1 MPLSENLL
9 CFRNVSKNYYGN
21 NVLSNINFDV
31 KKGEIHALIGE
42 NGAGKSTLL
51 YLMSGLLTRQG
62 DMMARYLSMEKRQT

>member
-31 KKGEIHALIGE
+31 KKARY
-42 NGAGKSTLL
+42 TLL
-51 YLMSGLLTRQG
+51 
-62 DMMARYLSMEKRQT
+62 